1 MVRFGDSMMQLG
13 DIGTEF
19 KYETNNIRVWDLIL
33 SPGQCSDWHR
43 HESLYVFIVTRPG
56 TLKTEYEDGS
66 TSTNQFELG
75 EVVQGQ
81 KGRYT
86 GSPTSV
92 MKFTATQLLRSSSR
106 RYNYLKDGITSF
118 PKSSIERITLS

>member
-1 MVRFGDSMMQLG
+1 MVTFGDILMQLG

-19 KYETNNIRVWDLIL
+19 KYETSNIRVWDLIL

-81 KGRYT
+81 KGALHRVTNIGDEIY
-86 GSPTSV
+86 S
-92 MKFTATQLLRSSSR
+92 
-106 RYNYLKDGITSF
+106 N
-118 PKSSIERITLS
+118 SIVEIKENAV

>member
-1 MVRFGDSMMQLG
+1 MYSFKLVFEGSEESLVRFGDSKMQLG

-19 KYETNNIRVWDLIL
+19 KYETKHIRVWDLIL

-81 KGRYT
+81 KGALHRVTNVGDEIY
-86 GSPTSV
+86 S
-92 MKFTATQLLRSSSR
+92 
-106 RYNYLKDGITSF
+106 N
-118 PKSSIERITLS
+118 SIVEIKEDAV